1 MFGSASQTKPSQNR
15 TVLFPDSHHKV
26 WILWPG
32 SGDAHLWYQ
41 YLGGKGKQ
49 ISEFETR
56 LLYRARSRIIII
68 NYGLLSY
75 LCSSFIWF
83 LSHYLPSNPLTIGR
97 RERRLEGRRSIDIDL
112 FRLLL
117 PAVRGVR
124 FLGASPVS
132 PNSNPA
138 NQQFS
143 KCNSSGSSCLWPFQG
158 SQFIPFPEFPEL
170 NHLQLAKIMPLLE
183 HETIIVN
190 GFRQTEAGPYPTPG
204 I

>member
-1 MFGSASQTKPSQNR
+1 MTRQWWCTPLIP
-15 TVLFPDSHHKV
+15 VLGRQRQANLWV
-26 WILWPG
+26 WDQIALQSKIQDNNNKLWFVVIL
-32 SGDAHLWYQ
+32 Y
-41 YLGGKGKQ
+41 
-49 ISEFETR
+49 
-56 LLYRARSRIIII
+56 
-68 NYGLLSY
+68 
-75 LCSSFIWF
+75 SSFIWF